1 MLSKR
6 LSECLNLILGT
17 TLADIGADH
26 GYASI
31 EAVKRGIVAKA
42 YACDINPGPL
52 AQAQEN
58 ILNSGL
64 SSKVIP
70 CLKDGMMD
78 LFSDVDCILIAGMG
92 GYLMK
97 DILTKGNHDRDY
109 CLVLSPNNEA
119 FLVREW
125 LMNNGYCIMNE
136 KIVFDRNH
144 FYEIIQA
151 KKGKMRLS
159 PLELAFGPI
168 NINKQ
173 DEAFLKKQKMILASL
188 EKIDLAK
195 VKNQE
200 EIINKMELIKASIK

>member
-6 LSECLNLILGT
+6 LSECLKLIDGT

-31 EAVKRGIVAKA
+31 EAVKRGIVSKA

-52 AQAQEN
+52 AQAREN
-58 ILNSGL
+58 IENSGL

-70 CLKDGMMD
+70 CLKDGMTD
-78 LFSDVDCILIAGMG
+78 LSMDVDCILIAGMG
-92 GYLMK
+92 GYLIR
-97 DILTKGNHDRDY
+97 DILAKGKHNRDF

-119 FLVREW
+119 LLVRKW
-125 LMNNGYCIMNE
+125 LMDNDYWITDE

-151 KKGKMRLS
+151 KKGKMVLNS
-159 PLELAFGPI
+159 LELAFGPI
-168 NINKQ
+168 NLKRQ
-173 DEAFLKKQKMILASL
+173 DETFVKKQKMLLNSL
-188 EKIDLAK
+188 ERIDLAK

-200 EIINKMELIKASIK
+200 EIINKIEFIKASIK